1 LWRVLTRACIPNAVD
16 GIHDDMFWKD
26 IEEVLNIRSECEEEG
41 STNCEDGHTELSSKG
56 RQNLTCFVY

>member
-1 LWRVLTRACIPNAVD
+1 MD